1 MQKVNRKLSI
11 RAVLIMAFTGFTA
24 LALGCLLIFQ
34 TVFLD
39 DLYEWIKT
47 RQIRA
52 ASREIAEY
60 INEED
65 MASYTSYWRVKEQC
79 SVYVIDA
86 DGNTIYRD
94 LLSDVQREI
103 LSAED
108 LKELYRA
115 AEENGGE
122 YASRYEVMLSVP
134 DRHHPDS
141 LRGNRDVP
149 PKPSRQPSVPSGG
162 QGQEI
167 STDVVC
173 VTMALG
179 EGDAPPHAVVV
190 TSILTPVTATVRTL
204 LVQFLI
210 AAIVLI
216 ALAALLGIIVAH
228 AVTRPIMAINRAAK
242 TLASDA
248 YDPPPAGGYR
258 EVTELK
264 DTLAKTAVELKK
276 AEQLQ
281 QELIANLSHDLR
293 TPLTMITG
301 YGEAIRDLPGEQTA
315 ENIGVVIE
323 EAERLSHLVT
333 DVLDLSCLRAGTQAL
348 SLVPLDLGDTVMNV
362 VQRVR
367 RMTAIY
373 GYEID
378 IVTDGAL
385 PVSVDAIRIEQAI
398 YNLLINALSH
408 TGDDR
413 RVRVVCESDGSTARV
428 AFIDSGSGIPAEEQ
442 ERIWERYYRVHK
454 GDPLRDTMNSGLG
467 LSIVKTVVEL
477 HGGQCGVESQ
487 IDEGSTFWFALP
499 LCKK

>member
-11 RAVLIMAFTGFTA
+11 RAVLIIAFTGFTA
-24 LALGCLLIFQ
+24 LALGCLLVFQ

-52 ASREIAEY
+52 ASHEIAEY
-60 INEED
+60 IDDEELI
-65 MASYTSYWRVKEQC
+65 SCVSYWSVKEQC
-79 SVYVIDA
+79 SVYVVDA
-86 DGNTIYRD
+86 DGKMMYWDMAFGAQSEQLTEEY
-94 LLSDVQREI
+94 L
-103 LSAED
+103 A
-108 LKELYRA
+108 ELYRA
-115 AEENGGE
+115 ALENGGE
-122 YASRYEVMLSVP
+122 YASRLEKTLSAP
-134 DRHHPDS
+134 ERHHMNR
-141 LRGNRDVP
+141 LREGEDILSKP
-149 PKPSRQPSVPSGG
+149 PRQPAVPKKN

-167 STDVVC
+167 SADVVY
-173 VTMALG
+173 VTLASG

-216 ALAALLGIIVAH
+216 ALAALLGFIVAH
-228 AVTRPIMAINRAAK
+228 DVTRPIMAINRAAK

-248 YDPPPAGGYR
+248 YDPPSAGGYR
-258 EVTELK
+258 EVAELK

-276 AEQLQ
+276 TEQLQ

-323 EAERLSHLVT
+323 EAERLSQLVT
-333 DVLDLSCLRAGTQAL
+333 DVLDLSRLRAGTQAL
-348 SLVPLDLGDTVMNV
+348 SLISLDLGDTVMNV

-367 RMTAIY
+367 RMTAIH

-385 PVSVDAIRIEQAI
+385 PVSADAIRIEQAI
-398 YNLLINALSH
+398 YNLLINALTH
-408 TGDDR
+408 AGDDR
-413 RVRVVCESDGSTARV
+413 RVQVVCESDDNTAKV

-454 GDPLRDTMNSGLG
+454 GDPLRDTMNNGLG

-477 HGGQCGVESQ
+477 HGGQCGVESR

>member
-11 RAVLIMAFTGFTA
+11 RAVLIIAFTGFTA

-60 INEED
+60 IDED
-65 MASYTSYWRVKEQC
+65 DLVSYVAYWSVKEQC

-86 DGNTIYRD
+86 DGKTIYRD

-134 DRHHPDS
+134 DRHRPDS

-149 PKPSRQPSVPSGG
+149 PKPLHQPTMPSDG
-162 QGQEI
+162 QGQEV

-173 VTMALG
+173 VTLASG
-179 EGDAPPHAVVV
+179 EGDAPPRAVVV

-204 LVQFLI
+204 LIQFLI

-216 ALAALLGIIVAH
+216 ALAALLGFIVAH

-242 TLASDA
+242 TLVSDA

-258 EVTELK
+258 EVAELK
-264 DTLAKTAVELKK
+264 DTLAKTAMELRKT
-276 AEQLQ
+276 EQLQ

-333 DVLDLSCLRAGTQAL
+333 DVLDLSHLRAGTHTL
-348 SLVPLDLGDTVMNV
+348 SLVPLDLGDTVVNV

-367 RMTAIY
+367 RMTVIH

-378 IVTDGAL
+378 IVMDGAL
-385 PVSVDAIRIEQAI
+385 PVSADAIRIEQAI
-398 YNLLINALSH
+398 YNLLINALTH

-428 AFIDSGSGIPAEEQ
+428 AFIDSGSGIPVEEQ

-477 HGGQCGVESQ
+477 HGGQCGVDSQ